1 MNPAELLV
9 PALRWD
15 RDRGFDQQRALI
27 EKAIELGVGGFIIF
41 GGTAAAV
48 QELTSE
54 LRERS
59 REPLLIGAD
68 LERGAGQQFT
78 GCTGLPPMAAL
89 GSLNDADVMR
99 QAGAVTAREARGLGI
114 NWVYA
119 PVMDLDIEP
128 ENPIVGTRAIGGDP
142 ASVGRLGVA
151 WIEGCQSGGALAC
164 AKHFPGHGRTTTD
177 SHAELPVVSASAE
190 LLERED
196 MHPFRDAIAAGVAS
210 IMSAHVAFP
219 ALDPS
224 NAPATLSEK
233 ILRGLLRDRLGFEGL
248 VVTDALIM
256 AGVLQNE
263 TEARACVRAL
273 AAGCDLLL
281 YPEGLEAVAGAIAAA
296 LDAGELQQQALEQ
309 SLARRRRW
317 SEWADLREPPGGARQ
332 PLEWAGEIACRVVHK
347 LHGEFSP
354 LRERIQ
360 LTVVDD
366 DIGGPYPPPSREPFS
381 ERLRELGIEVADANG
396 GADAGAVLVV
406 ALFGDVR
413 AWKGRP
419 GYSAEALRRV
429 REAVASNEAG
439 RTVLIQFSHP
449 RLAGQLDPAPA
460 TVCAWGGEAPM
471 QRAAAE
477 WLVNSCRSN

>member
-15 RDRGFDQQRALI
+15 KDRGFDQQRPLI
-27 EKAIELGVGGFIIF
+27 EQGIELGVGGYIIF

-48 QELTSE
+48 QDLTSE

-68 LERGAGQQFT
+68 LERGAGQQFA
-78 GCTGLPPMAAL
+78 GCTGLPPLAAL

-99 QAGAVTAREARGLGI
+99 QAGAVTAREARGIGI

-119 PVMDLDIEP
+119 PVMDLDVEP
-128 ENPIVGTRAIGGDP
+128 ENPIVGTRAISGD
-142 ASVGRLGVA
+142 AAAVGRLGVA
-151 WIEGCQSGGALAC
+151 WIEGCQSAGALAC

-190 LLERED
+190 LLEQED
-196 MHPFRDAIAAGVAS
+196 LHPFREAIKAGVAS
-210 IMSAHVAFP
+210 VMSAHVAFP
-219 ALDPS
+219 ALDAS
-224 NAPATLSEK
+224 GAPATLSEK
-233 ILRGLLRDRLGFEGL
+233 ILRGLLRDRLAFEGL

-263 TEARACVRAL
+263 TEASACVRAL

-281 YPEGLEAVAGAIAAA
+281 YPEGLDAVAEAIGAA
-296 LDAGELQQQALEQ
+296 LTAGELRLQSLER
-309 SLARRRRW
+309 SLARRRQW
-317 SEWADLREPPGGARQ
+317 AEWADLREPPAGARQ
-332 PLEWAGEIACRVVHK
+332 PLDWAREIACRVVHR
-347 LHGEFSP
+347 LHAEFPS
-354 LRERIQ
+354 LGERIQ

-366 DIGGPYPPPSREPFS
+366 DVGGPYPPPSREPFV
-381 ERLRELGIEVADANG
+381 ERLQELGVAVTDANG
-396 GADAGAVLVV
+396 GADGGGVHVI

-419 GYSAEALRRV
+419 GYSADALRRV
-429 REAVASNEAG
+429 REAAASNETG

-449 RLAGQLDPAPA
+449 RLAGQVDSVAA
-460 TVCAWGGEAPM
+460 IACAWGGEAPM

-477 WLVNSCRSN
+477 WLVNRCRSN